1 MIYDMSS
8 IDAPSI
14 YYLWWIVWW
23 MVTSPEVASAD
34 MTSPEVASPEMTS
47 PEDVNRKAEMKWR

>member
-1 MIYDMSS
+1 MSS